1 MIFSS
6 GIQSFK
12 SLRNN
17 GCKYIDKTK
26 YIFTLITS
34 GKYFYMCRPRRFGKS
49 LTLSTME
56 HIFKGDKHLFQNL
69 WIENKW
75 NWDQTYPVIRL
86 DFSNIRENT
95 NGLEK
100 ALCFRLNEIAKDY
113 NVDLALGCSND
124 LFDELIKKLKQKYTE
139 VVILIDEYDK
149 PLLDY
154 LESDK
159 HQRALENREI
169 LRNFYSI
176 IKGNDEYIKFFFF
189 TGIAKFPKLSL
200 FSTLNNL
207 VNIDQYEF
215 LRNIVGYSEKELL
228 KEYKK
233 ELRQS
238 FKKMQQQFNSF
249 EEYMNAL
256 RYWYNGYNFLGKEKV
271 YNPFSLML
279 FLSSGERFMSHWM
292 SSGVSTFLFHLMR
305 KEKHFIFK
313 EFEADLESIDMFNIE
328 NVKLSTVLYQAG
340 YLTIKSIDS
349 FNNAVFNYP
358 NKEVEITLSKQI
370 IEDFYQFESKLNYV
384 PIKKAS
390 LAFENHNIVDAM
402 EEFQNMISTLPF
414 HLFENAETQKS
425 NYEKPYHTIFHLL
438 FTCVGTYVRSEVSN
452 FRGRADCI
460 IEATKANY
468 IVEFKVDQSTQT
480 ALQQIKEKEYFKPY
494 LLNPTK
500 TLYLIGL
507 NVISATKQVEWSMEE
522 YKSPLNI
529 NL

>member
-56 HIFKGDKHLFQNL
+56 HIFKGDKHLFQDL

-75 NWDQTYPVIRL
+75 NWDETYPVIRL
-86 DFSNIRENT
+86 DFSNISENEL
-95 NGLEK
+95 GLTT
-100 ALCFRLNEIAKDY
+100 ALSFRLKQISEFY
-113 NVDLALGCSND
+113 NVELTSHSISK
-124 LFDELIKKLKQKYTE
+124 LFDELIFKLKQKYTD

-154 LESDK
+154 LETDK

-176 IKGNDEYIKFFFF
+176 IKGNDEHIKFFFF

-207 VNIDQYEF
+207 RDINNKSE
-215 LRNIVGYSEKELL
+215 LRNIVGYTEKELL
-228 KEYKK
+228 KTFRTELKKTYKIIT
-233 ELRQS
+233 
-238 FKKMQQQFNSF
+238 KKLKTF
-249 EEYMNAL
+249 EEFMNDV

-271 YNPFSLML
+271 YNPFSIML
-279 FLSSGERFMSHWM
+279 FLENEDRFTSHWM
-292 SSGVSTFLFHLMR
+292 SSGVSTFLFNLMR

-313 EFEADLESIDMFNIE
+313 EFEADLESLDMFHIE
-328 NVKLSTVLYQAG
+328 NIKTNTVLYQAG
-340 YLTIKSIDS
+340 YLTIKKIDDENIAI
-349 FNNAVFNYP
+349 FDYP

-414 HLFENAETQKS
+414 HLFENAETHKS

-460 IEATKANY
+460 IEASKANY

-480 ALQQIKEKEYFKPY
+480 ALNQIKDKEYFKPY
-494 LLNPTK
+494 LLHPTK

>member
-6 GIQSFK
+6 GIQSFAK
-12 SLRNN
+12 LRQEN
-17 GCKYIDKTK
+17 CKYIDKTK
-26 YIFTLITS
+26 YIYSLITAGS
-34 GKYFYMCRPRRFGKS
+34 YFYMCRPRRFGKS

-56 HIFKGDKHLFQNL
+56 HIFKGDKHLFQDL

-75 NWDQTYPVIRL
+75 NWDETYPVIRL
-86 DFSNIRENT
+86 DFSNICENT
-95 NGLEK
+95 LGLIP
-100 ALCFRLNEIAKDY
+100 ALQRRLIEISLDY
-113 NVDLALGCSND
+113 KVVLDETNQINV
-124 LFDELIKKLKQKYTE
+124 LFDNLIHKLKQKYTD

-154 LESDK
+154 LETDK

-176 IKGNDEYIKFFFF
+176 IKGNDEHIKFFFF

-207 VNIDQYEF
+207 DSIDSIPE
-215 LRNIVGYSEKELL
+215 LRNIVGYTEKELL
-228 KEYKK
+228 KTFRK
-233 ELRQS
+233 EL
-238 FKKMQQQFNSF
+238 KKTYKNITHEQKTF
-249 EEYMNAL
+249 EEFMNEV

-271 YNPFSLML
+271 YNPVSIMTFIRSGDRFVSYWMETGKNIFLYNLMK
-279 FLSSGERFMSHWM
+279 
-292 SSGVSTFLFHLMR
+292 
-305 KEKHFIFK
+305 KENNFVFK
-313 EFEADLESIDMFNIE
+313 QFEAKLETIDSFNIE
-328 NVKLSTVLYQAG
+328 NIKLTTILYQAG
-340 YLTIKSIDS
+340 YLTIKTIDS
-349 FNNAVFNYP
+349 QNNAIFDYP
-358 NKEVEITLSKQI
+358 NKEVEVTLSNDI
-370 IEDFYQFESKLNYV
+370 LEEFYHYSGNLEYI

-414 HLFENAETQKS
+414 HLFENAETHKS

-468 IVEFKVDQSTQT
+468 IVEFKVDQSTQI

-507 NVISATKQVEWSMEE
+507 NVISATKQVEWDMEE
-522 YKSPLNI
+522 YKHQL
-529 NL
+529 